1 MSSIS
6 YISGDGVLRYR
17 DTISGTGTTA
27 DPDIPAFGS
36 LDIGLQADAAATTD
50 TGTFSLISLFKRLL
64 SSLTSNVGLQ
74 ADAAATSDTGS
85 FSLISL
91 FKRLLSS
98 LTSNVG
104 LQADTAATTD
114 TGSFSLISLFKRL
127 LTIVSRPNI
136 VYANDTLTAT
146 TDTQIVAAPG
156 AGVSVYITH
165 LVVQNITTTA
175 TTVNVKHGTT
185 TVLSF
190 LLQTQGAS
198 QVIAFPQRRDFKLT
212 ANTALNL
219 QATTANSITYSVG
232 YFTGA

>member
-50 TGTFSLISLFKRLL
+50 TG
-64 SSLTSNVGLQ
+64 
-74 ADAAATSDTGS
+74 
-85 FSLISL
+85 
-91 FKRLLSS
+91 
-98 LTSNVG
+98 
-104 LQADTAATTD
+104 
-114 TGSFSLISLFKRL
+114 SFSLISLFKRL

-136 VYANDTLTAT
+136 VYANATLTAT

-175 TTVNVKHGTT
+175 TTVNVKQGTT

-219 QATTANSITYSVG
+219 QATTANAITYSVG

>member
-1 MSSIS
+1 MPSIKYIDGSSNTRERAITTAS
-6 YISGDGVLRYR
+6 Q
-17 DTISGTGTTA
+17 GTTVNPDVFLFSSDELGAKA
-27 DPDIPAFGS
+27 DT
-36 LDIGLQADAAATTD
+36 AATT
-50 TGTFSLISLFKRLL
+50 
-64 SSLTSNVGLQ
+64 
-74 ADAAATSDTGS
+74 DTGS

-104 LQADTAATTD
+104 LQADTAATSD

-127 LTIVSRPNI
+127 LTIVSRPSI
-136 VYANDTLTAT
+136 VYANATLTAT

-175 TTVNVKHGTT
+175 TTVNVKQGTT

>member
-1 MSSIS
+1 MPSIKYIDGSSNTRERAITTAS
-6 YISGDGVLRYR
+6 Q
-17 DTISGTGTTA
+17 GTTVN
-27 DPDIPAFGS
+27 PDVF
-36 LDIGLQADAAATTD
+36 L
-50 TGTFSLISLFKRLL
+50 FS
-64 SSLTSNVGLQ
+64 
-74 ADAAATSDTGS
+74 SDELGA
-85 FSLISL
+85 
-91 FKRLLSS
+91 K
-98 LTSNVG
+98 
-104 LQADTAATTD
+104 ADTAATSD

-127 LTIVSRPNI
+127 LTIVSRPSI
-136 VYANDTLTAT
+136 VYANATLTAT

-175 TTVNVKHGTT
+175 TTVNVKQGTT

-198 QVIAFPQRRDFKLT
+198 QVIAFPERRDFKLT

-219 QATTANSITYSVG
+219 QATTANAITYSVG